1 MSRATVSA
9 QGYAGDVRS
18 KVARVGLAGKG
29 ALYVLL
35 GFLAIKVAMG
45 DSSSASASKTGAI
58 QTVAQAPF
66 GKFLLI
72 ALTVALIAL
81 VVWKF
86 SQAVAGDPIEGSDG
100 SDRAKYAG
108 KGVLYGGAALAS
120 LSILIANWGG
130 DAGAVPSGGGGGGEG
145 QEHAAGAVM
154 GLPGGRWIVLI
165 VGLAAIGFGGYEIY
179 KHAIHCDFMKRTG
192 ALSQEKRKVVEA
204 LGRAGYVGSGLVAIG
219 VGFFFVVAGLTFD
232 PANAKGLSGLLAEL
246 AGQSWGQVVL
256 WLIAVG
262 LFAYGLFSFA
272 EARYRPAT

>member
-1 MSRATVSA
+1 MSRATLGA

-18 KVARVGLAGKG
+18 RVARAGLIGKG

-45 DSSSASASKTGAI
+45 HSSSAGASKTGAI

-86 SQAVAGDPIEGSDG
+86 SQAVSGDPIEGSDG

-108 KGVLYGGAALAS
+108 KGVLYSGASLAS

-130 DAGAVPSGGGGGGEG
+130 DAGAVPSGGGGEG
-145 QEHAAGAVM
+145 QQHAAGVVM

-179 KHAIHCDFMKRTG
+179 KHAINCEFMKRTG
-192 ALSQEKRKVVEA
+192 ALSQDKRKVIEA

-219 VGFFFVVAGLTFD
+219 IGFFLVIAGLTYD
-232 PANAKGLSGLLAEL
+232 PKHAKGLSGLLAEL
-246 AGQSWGQVVL
+246 AGQGWGQVVL

-272 EARYRPAT
+272 EARYRLAT

>member
-9 QGYAGDVRS
+9 QSRAGDVRS
-18 KVARVGLAGKG
+18 KVARVGLIGKG

-35 GFLAIKVAMG
+35 GFLAIKVAIG
-45 DSSSASASKTGAI
+45 DGSSEGASKAGAI

-86 SQAVAGDPIEGSDG
+86 SQAVSGDPIEGSDG

-108 KGVLYGGAALAS
+108 KGVLYSGAALAS
-120 LSILIANWGG
+120 LSVLIGNWGG
-130 DAGAVPSGGGGGGEG
+130 DAGAVPSGGGGGDG
-145 QEHAAGAVM
+145 QQHAAGVVM

-179 KHAIHCDFMKRTG
+179 KHAINRGFMKRTG
-192 ALSQEKRKVVEA
+192 ALSQDKRKVIEA

-219 VGFFFVVAGLTFD
+219 VGFFFVIAALTFD
-232 PANAKGLSGLLAEL
+232 PTNAKGLSGLLAEL
-246 AGQSWGQVVL
+246 AGHGWGQVVL

>member
-1 MSRATVSA
+1 MSRATVRP

-18 KVARVGLAGKG
+18 KVARVGLLGQG

-35 GFLAIKVAMG
+35 GFLSIKVAMG
-45 DSSSASASKTGAI
+45 ENSSASASKSGAI

-86 SQAVAGDPIEGSDG
+86 SQAVSGDPIEGSDG
-100 SDRAKYAG
+100 SHRAKYAG
-108 KGVLYGGAALAS
+108 KGVLYSGAALAS

-130 DAGAVPSGGGGGGEG
+130 DAGAVPGGGGGEG
-145 QEHAAGAVM
+145 QQHAAGVVM
-154 GLPGGRWIVLI
+154 GMPGGRWIVLL
-165 VGLAAIGFGGYEIY
+165 VGLVAIGFGGYEIY
-179 KHAIHCDFMKRTG
+179 KHAINRGFMKRTG
-192 ALSQEKRKVVEA
+192 ALSPDKRKVIEA
-204 LGRAGYVGSGLVAIG
+204 LGRAGYLGTGLVAIG
-219 VGFFFVVAGLTFD
+219 VGVFFVIAGLTFD
-232 PANAKGLSGLLAEL
+232 PKNAKGLSGLLAEL

-262 LFAYGLFSFA
+262 LFAHGLFSFA

>member
-18 KVARVGLAGKG
+18 KVARVGLTGKG

-35 GFLAIKVAMG
+35 GFLAIKVAVG
-45 DSSSASASKTGAI
+45 DHSAAGASKTGAI

-86 SQAVAGDPIEGSDG
+86 SQAVSGDPIEGSDG

-108 KGVLYGGAALAS
+108 KGVLYSGAALAS
-120 LSILIANWGG
+120 LSVLVANWGG
-130 DAGAVPSGGGGGGEG
+130 DAGTVPSGGGGEG
-145 QEHAAGAVM
+145 QQHAAGVVM

-179 KHAIHCDFMKRTG
+179 KHAVNCDFMKRTG
-192 ALSQEKRKVVEA
+192 ALSSDKRKVVEA

-219 VGFFFVVAGLTFD
+219 VGFFFVIAGLTFD
-232 PANAKGLSGLLAEL
+232 PQNAKGLSGLLAEL